1 MNATQSSTS
10 HMQRAR
16 PMKVTMRGVA
26 QCIVLFTAI
35 ALVMPP
41 IHSSPPEEPA
51 PWVPFIEALGW
62 GVLLDILVIQWFRP
76 RHRAYALVEAVMYG
90 MFTALVVVFAASAA
104 WNMIVLGSGREPVL
118 DSMAIFAAIVGSAVL
133 LLTDALRRAMRN

>member
-1 MNATQSSTS
+1 
-10 HMQRAR
+10 
-16 PMKVTMRGVA
+16 MKVTMRGVA

-41 IHSSPPEEPA
+41 IHSPPPEEPA
-51 PWVPFIEALGW
+51 PWSPFIEGLGW

-104 WNMIVLGSGREPVL
+104 WNMIVFGEWTGARFGLHGHFRGHRGFCS
-118 DSMAIFAAIVGSAVL
+118 AAPDGCVAAG
-133 LLTDALRRAMRN
+133 DAELKRK

>member
-1 MNATQSSTS
+1 MNATHSSTS
-10 HMQRAR
+10 HVQRAR
-16 PMKVTMRGVA
+16 RMKVTMRGVA

-41 IHSSPPEEPA
+41 MHSSPPEEPA
-51 PWVPFIEALGW
+51 PWSPFIEGLGW

-76 RHRAYALVEAVMYG
+76 RHRVYAVVEAVLYG
-90 MFTALVVVFAASAA
+90 MFTALVVAFAASAA

-118 DSMAIFAAIVGSAVL
+118 HYLVFLGVMVGSAVL

>member
-1 MNATQSSTS
+1 MNATHSSTS

-41 IHSSPPEEPA
+41 IHSSHPEEPA

-76 RHRAYALVEAVMYG
+76 RHRVYALVKAVLYG
-90 MFTALVVVFAASAA
+90 MFTALVVAFAASAA
-104 WNMIVLGSGREPVL
+104 WIMVVLWSGREPVL
-118 DSMAIFAAIVGSAVL
+118 DYLVFLGVMVGSAVL
-133 LLTDALRRAMRN
+133 LLRDALQRAMRR